1 MPTQTDFERAAGDFD
16 RSAAHIDELFAGPR
30 QVLSGGVVIGGLLAI
45 ELHLLFDHVR
55 LMLDHHADELRELAA
70 TCRGRAQECATYQS
84 QLRAFEE
91 ASESYRTEFRRWASI
106 SEVYEH
112 APTLVPAPGP
122 PPLPPAE
129 PPAPPVWMSPGS
141 SR

>member
-55 LMLDHHADELRELAA
+55 LMLDRHADELRELAA
-70 TCRGRAQECATYQS
+70 TCRGPAPECATYQS
-84 QLRAFEE
+84 PLPPVE
-91 ASESYRTEFRRWASI
+91 AASASYRTGIRRSAS
-106 SEVYEH
+106 V
-112 APTLVPAPGP
+112 
-122 PPLPPAE
+122 
-129 PPAPPVWMSPGS
+129 
-141 SR
+141 